1 LSSGRYQPR
10 DQQIFDLQSDAI
22 LILEHQ
28 STVFIGSKAADTR
41 AAADAAAA
49 AAAAAQRAAETQR
62 TLQRNAA
69 AAEKNFRDAKRR
81 IKGKPNIFEAA
92 RKYEFQLVTDHLTVE
107 PMLVHARDSK

>member
-1 LSSGRYQPR
+1 MSSDRYQPR
-10 DQQIFDLQSDAI
+10 DHQIVDLQADAG
-22 LILEHQ
+22 LMLVQQ

-49 AAAAAQRAAETQR
+49 AAAAAGRALETQR
-62 TLQRNAA
+62 TLQINAA
-69 AAEKNFRDAKRR
+69 AAEKNLRDAKRR

-92 RKYEFQLVTDHLTVE
+92 RKYKFQLVTDHLTVE